1 MVTFPPFVPPCTTPC
16 PACSHQKMHS
26 CSLDHINAIQ
36 EALAHCGGANL
47 SPVHGTTALVMAC
60 EQGREDDVR
69 ALVEANGA
77 DLELAANLGQGGEIQ
92 TDVKSHHYIL
102 YLEQL

>member
-1 MVTFPPFVPPCTTPC
+1 MVAFPPFVPPCTTPC

-77 DLELAANLGQGGEIQ
+77 DLELAANPGQGGGD
-92 TDVKSHHYIL
+92 TN
-102 YLEQL
+102 